1 MHLYARKRLKTCVFN
16 LMSTSGSSWST
27 KNILRQQLILY
38 QRIRG
43 KPVEGKVESEEA
55 KASSPSSNTHV
66 VSCINNKYLK
76 KQEDHRGALSQL
88 GG

>member
-1 MHLYARKRLKTCVFN
+1 
-16 LMSTSGSSWST
+16 MSTSGSSWST

-76 KQEDHRGALSQL
+76 KQEDHRGALSQS
-88 GG
+88 GD